1 MSPADLET
9 QVLQKIQRD
18 RKEDGGIY
26 WTRVVGG
33 FLGVEGREV
42 EAALDRLHG
51 QGRVRLVGREKTQ
64 RRVFLLGS

>member
-1 MSPADLET
+1 MEN

-33 FLGVEGREV
+33 FLGVDGREV
-42 EAALDRLHG
+42 EAALDRLNQ
-51 QGRVRLVGREKTQ
+51 QGRVTYVGREKTQ
-64 RRVFLLGS
+64 RRVFLAGS